1 MAVIAFDRVDVI
13 FGRRV
18 KEALALLDAG
28 ADKDRIFKETGH
40 VVGVQDASL
49 EVEAGEIFVLMGLSG
64 SGKST
69 LLRCVNGLN
78 RATRGRVLIDDDG
91 TKIDVTD
98 CDPKLMRR
106 LRMNRVSMVFQ
117 QFALMPWRTI
127 GANVAL
133 GLEVRGV
140 PKAERRQRVAEVL
153 EQVGLGSWLDHYPH
167 ELSGGMQQRVGL
179 ARAFATDAEIL
190 LMDEPFSAL
199 DPLIRERLQ
208 DELLELQRTM
218 KRTILFVSH
227 DLDEAL
233 KVGSRIA
240 IMEGGRIIQVGP
252 PEKIVTEPADEYV
265 RQFVANVNPLNV
277 LRGITLMRPLAKLRH
292 EDGVHLLDEASAMMC
307 RLDADGR
314 PAALAI
320 ERAPAR
326 LVPHRDGLDLA
337 ALGNGEIVA
346 GSPETTMRT
355 ALEVRHETGRAM
367 PLLDGGGRLIGV
379 IGAAELLAAMV
390 HRGAGPAPPAGAG
403 TTSAGPASSFDR
415 ADTLFA
421 LERQHAS
428 AAAPPFVDAPSA
440 DPTPSGGEVTA
451 SPDATPGK

>member
-1 MAVIAFDRVDVI
+1 MAVITFDRVDVI

-28 ADKDRIFKETGH
+28 ADKDRIFEETGQ

-49 EVEAGEIFVLMGLSG
+49 QVEAGEIFVLMGLSG

-78 RATRGRVLIDDDG
+78 QATRGRVLIDDG
-91 TKIDVTD
+91 GRQVDVTD

-127 GANVAL
+127 AANVAF

-140 PKAERRQRVAEVL
+140 PKAERRERVVEVL
-153 EQVGLGSWLDHYPH
+153 EQVGLGSWLNHYPH

-208 DELLELQRTM
+208 DELLALQQTLR
-218 KRTILFVSH
+218 RTILFVSH

-233 KVGSRIA
+233 KIGTRIA

-252 PEKIVTEPADEYV
+252 PEQIVTEPADEYV

-277 LRGITLMRPLAKLRH
+277 LRGVSLMRPLASLRS
-292 EDGVHLLDEASAMMC
+292 EDGIHLLDDASAMFC
-307 RLDADGR
+307 RLDGDGR
-314 PAALAI
+314 PEALSL
-320 ERAPAR
+320 EGAPAQ
-326 LVPHRDGLDLA
+326 LVPYREDLDLG

-379 IGAAELLAAMV
+379 IGAAELLAALV
-390 HRGAGPAPPAGAG
+390 HRGAGPKPSRDADSDAMAVADAG
-403 TTSAGPASSFDR
+403 D
-415 ADTLFA
+415 
-421 LERQHAS
+421 
-428 AAAPPFVDAPSA
+428 AAPPE
-440 DPTPSGGEVTA
+440 GQ
-451 SPDATPGK
+451 

>member
-1 MAVIAFDRVDVI
+1 MAVITFDRVDVI

-18 KEALALLDAG
+18 KEALALLDEG
-28 ADKDRIFKETGH
+28 ADKDSIFKETGQ

-49 EVEAGEIFVLMGLSG
+49 QVEAGEIFVLMGLSG

-78 RATRGRVLIDDDG
+78 QATRGRVLIDDGG
-91 TKIDVTD
+91 TEVDVTD
-98 CDPKLMRR
+98 CDAKFMRQ

-127 GANVAL
+127 GANVAF

-140 PKAERRQRVAEVL
+140 PKAERRKRVQEVL
-153 EQVGLGSWLDHYPH
+153 DQVGLGSWLDHYPH

-208 DELLELQRTM
+208 DELLALQETLQ
-218 KRTILFVSH
+218 RTILFVSH

-233 KVGSRIA
+233 KIGTRIA
-240 IMEGGRIIQVGP
+240 IMEGGRIVQVGP
-252 PEKIVTEPADEYV
+252 PEQIVTEPADEYV

-277 LRGITLMRPLAKLRH
+277 LRGVTLMRPLAALRSQ
-292 EDGVHLLDEASAMMC
+292 DGVHLLDDASAMFC
-307 RLDADGR
+307 RLDSDGR
-314 PAALAI
+314 PEAFSL
-320 ERAPAR
+320 EGTRAV
-326 LVPHRDGLDLA
+326 LVPYREGLDLA
-337 ALGNGEIVA
+337 SLGNGTIVA

-355 ALEVRHETGRAM
+355 ALEVRHQTGRSM
-367 PLLDGGGRLIGV
+367 PLLDGEGRLVGV
-379 IGAAELLAAMV
+379 IGAKELLAALV
-390 HRGAGPAPPAGAG
+390 HRGAGEPPPKDESEPVVEPAPPE
-403 TTSAGPASSFDR
+403 P
-415 ADTLFA
+415 
-421 LERQHAS
+421 
-428 AAAPPFVDAPSA
+428 
-440 DPTPSGGEVTA
+440 
-451 SPDATPGK
+451 

>member
-1 MAVIAFDRVDVI
+1 MAVITFDRVDVI
-13 FGRRV
+13 FGHKV

-28 ADKDRIFKETGH
+28 ADKDTVFAETGQ
-40 VVGVQDASL
+40 VVGVQGASL
-49 EVEAGEIFVLMGLSG
+49 QVEAGEVFVLMGLSG

-78 RATRGRVLIDDDG
+78 RATRGRVLIDDGG
-91 TKIDVTD
+91 TEIDVTD
-98 CDPKLMRR
+98 CDPKLLRR

-127 GANVAL
+127 AANVAF
-133 GLEVRGV
+133 GLEIRGV
-140 PKAERRQRVAEVL
+140 SKAERRERVAEVL

-208 DELLELQRTM
+208 DELLELQGTM

-233 KVGSRIA
+233 KIGSRIA

-252 PEKIVTEPADEYV
+252 PEQIVTEPADEYV

-277 LRGITLMRPLAKLRH
+277 LRGVSLMRPLAALRS
-292 EDGVHLLDEASAMMC
+292 EDGVRLLDEESAMMC
-307 RLDADGR
+307 RLDDEGR
-314 PAALAI
+314 PQGLAL
-320 ERAPAR
+320 EGAPAR
-326 LVPHRDGLDLA
+326 LVPHEEGLDPA
-337 ALGNGEIVA
+337 GLGNGEVVA
-346 GSPETTMRT
+346 GGPETTMRT
-355 ALEVRHETGRAM
+355 ALEVRHKTGRAM
-367 PLLDGGGRLIGV
+367 PLLDGAGRLIGV
-379 IGAAELLAAMV
+379 IGAAELLSAMV
-390 HRGAGPAPPAGAG
+390 HRGAGPEPAIGE
-403 TTSAGPASSFDR
+403 DV
-415 ADTLFA
+415 
-421 LERQHAS
+421 S
-428 AAAPPFVDAPSA
+428 AAEALPP
-440 DPTPSGGEVTA
+440 ER
-451 SPDATPGK
+451 